1 MELKEVDLPREL
13 KRIKDIGWVKSLR
26 KSDTGIGKTI
36 ETLLD
41 IPENNDGEPDCL
53 YNGQE
58 VEIKGHR
65 SNSNSMITLFTLE
78 PETKKLKDV
87 ELMKKYG
94 YINGN
99 GRRALK
105 ITLRSDD
112 YVTQGLKIKT
122 DRERNT
128 ISIVDRESNEPWIW
142 NKADIHPK
150 VHNICL
156 IYSESRKSDGV
167 EEFRLDSAELLSGLD
182 DNCFFELI
190 EKGIIKIDLRM
201 HIKSSGGPRN
211 HGTGFRI
218 LDRESLFKC
227 YKIREK
233 IL

>member
-1 MELKEVDLPREL
+1 M
-13 KRIKDIGWVKSLR
+13 GWIKSLR

-53 YNGQE
+53 YKGQE

-78 PETKKLKDV
+78 PGTKKLKDV

-122 DRERNT
+122 DLERNT

-156 IYSESRKSDGV
+156 IYSESRKSDGM

-190 EKGIIKIDLRM
+190 EKSIIKIDLRM
-201 HIKSSGGPRN
+201 HIKSNGGARN

-218 LDRESLFKC
+218 LSLDELYSC
-227 YKIREK
+227 YSLVQK